1 MGDIMEVTGNGITIL
16 CAEDEPEL
24 REDIVGELRD
34 AGYEVIEA
42 VNGEDALMAITTL
55 APDIVLCDINMPR
68 MSGLQVLERVRAS
81 ETEAAEVP
89 FIFLTAYGEK
99 GDLIKGRKLGADDYL
114 VKPVDYDVLLTT
126 VSARLESVNRAK
138 RRVTSRA
145 QQLERDLSDYLA
157 TGNTSTALPNA
168 DQLRALL
175 EQGNLPDSLLVLA
188 SMDAYHRLA
197 PQFGTQSARQLLE
210 RYLAAFRA
218 SAGDVPTH
226 IYQLEADVFALL
238 VEGDHQWD
246 RISRNAGELVDT
258 TLEVTGIRLPVTST
272 IVIAEYREGD
282 ARLPIHLLEDALLA
296 LRFSRRDGGRH
307 LVRVDDPVRDR
318 LRIMQFIE
326 DNIGKAISNDELFL
340 TFQPKVSFADRNV
353 VGAEALIRWQS
364 PERGL
369 ISPGLFIPIIEKTGF
384 VDRISDWVL
393 NHAAKSARQLQD
405 AGLPTKIA
413 VNASGAELHSHFVSR
428 VEKALAAYQVAPT
441 GLEVEITET
450 SVILDMDFAA
460 SVTEDLRR
468 KGVSVV
474 VDDFGTGYSSL
485 SYLRTFPL
493 DGVKIDQS
501 FVRGITTNA
510 IDRQIVESVI
520 GLARAIGLA
529 TVAEGVETQEQFDL
543 LNGMGCDIAQGYLI
557 AKPLVLDD
565 LMKFIRS

>member
-1 MGDIMEVTGNGITIL
+1 MEVNRNGITIL

-42 VNGEDALMAITTL
+42 VNGEDALMAITEL
-55 APDIVLCDINMPR
+55 MPDIVLCDINMPR
-68 MSGLQVLERVRAS
+68 MNGLQVLEGVRAS
-81 ETEAAEVP
+81 ETEVADVP

-99 GDLIKGRKLGADDYL
+99 TDLIMGRKLGADDYL
-114 VKPVDYDVLLTT
+114 VKPVDFDLLLAT
-126 VSARLESVNRAK
+126 VSARLESVSRAK

-157 TGNTSTALPNA
+157 VGAASTSLPNA
-168 DQLRALL
+168 DELHAMLAQS
-175 EQGNLPDSLLVLA
+175 NLPDSLLLLA

-218 SAGDVPTH
+218 SAGNVPTH
-226 IYQLEADVFALL
+226 LYQLESDVFALL
-238 VEGDHQWD
+238 VEGGHQWD
-246 RISRNAGELVDT
+246 EIARNVGELVDT
-258 TLEVTGIRLPVTST
+258 TLEVTGIRLPITST
-272 IVIAEYREGD
+272 VVVAEYRTGD
-282 ARLPIHLLEDALLA
+282 SRSPAQLLDDALLV
-296 LRFSRRDGGRH
+296 LRFSRRDGGRN

-318 LRIMQFIE
+318 LRVVQFIE
-326 DNIGKAISNDELFL
+326 DNIGKAIANDELFL
-340 TFQPKVSFADRNV
+340 AFQPKISFADRSV

-384 VDRISDWVL
+384 VDKISDWVL

-413 VNASGAELHSHFVSR
+413 INASGAELHSHFVSR
-428 VEKALAAYQVAPT
+428 VEGALSAHQVDPN

-460 SVTEDLRR
+460 SVTAELRR

-520 GLARAIGLA
+520 GLARAIGLG

-543 LNGMGCDIAQGYLI
+543 LRDMGCDIAQGYLI

>member
-1 MGDIMEVTGNGITIL
+1 
-16 CAEDEPEL
+16 
-24 REDIVGELRD
+24 LRD

-42 VNGEDALMAITTL
+42 VNGEDALMAISEL
-55 APDIVLCDINMPR
+55 MPDIVLCDINMPR
-68 MSGLQVLERVRAS
+68 MNGLQVLEAVRAS
-81 ETEAAEVP
+81 ETEMADVP

-99 GDLIKGRKLGADDYL
+99 TDLIKGRKLGADDYL
-114 VKPVDYDVLLTT
+114 VKPVDFDLLLAT
-126 VSARLESVNRAK
+126 VSARLESVSRAK

-157 TGNTSTALPNA
+157 AGAASTSLPNA
-168 DQLRALL
+168 DELHAMLAQS
-175 EQGNLPDSLLVLA
+175 NLPDSLLLLA

-218 SAGDVPTH
+218 SAGNVPTH
-226 IYQLEADVFALL
+226 LYQLESDVFALL
-238 VEGDHQWD
+238 VEGGHQWD
-246 RISRNAGELVDT
+246 EIARNVGELVDT
-258 TLEVTGIRLPVTST
+258 TLEVTGIRLPITST
-272 IVIAEYREGD
+272 VVVAEYRTGD
-282 ARLPIHLLEDALLA
+282 SRSPAQLLDDALLV
-296 LRFSRRDGGRH
+296 LRFSRRDGGRN

-318 LRIMQFIE
+318 LRVVQFIE
-326 DNIGKAISNDELFL
+326 DNIGRAITNDELFL
-340 TFQPKVSFADRNV
+340 AFQPKISFADRSV

-384 VDRISDWVL
+384 VDKISDWVL
-393 NHAAKSARQLQD
+393 NQAAKSARQLQD

-428 VEKALAAYQVAPT
+428 VEGALSAHQVAPN

-460 SVTEDLRR
+460 SVTAELRR

-520 GLARAIGLA
+520 GLARAIGLG

-543 LNGMGCDIAQGYLI
+543 LKGMGCDIAQGYLI

>member
-1 MGDIMEVTGNGITIL
+1 MENGGNGITIL

-24 REDIVGELRD
+24 REDIIGELRD
-34 AGYEVIEA
+34 AGYSVIEA
-42 VNGEDALMAITTL
+42 ANGEDALMAITTL

-68 MSGLQVLERVRAS
+68 MTGLEVLEQVRAS
-81 ETEAAEVP
+81 DSEAADVP

-99 GDLIKGRKLGADDYL
+99 SDLIRGKKLGADDYL
-114 VKPVDYDVLLTT
+114 IKPIDFDVLLTT
-126 VSARLESVNRAK
+126 VSSRLESVVRAK
-138 RRVTSRA
+138 RRVVSKA

-157 TGNTSTALPNA
+157 TGSTSTSLPNA
-168 DQLRALL
+168 EHLRGVL
-175 EQGNLPDSLLVLA
+175 QQKNFPDSMLVLA
-188 SMDAYHRLA
+188 SIDAYHRFT
-197 PQFGTQSARQLLE
+197 PQFGSQAAKLLLE
-210 RYLAAFRA
+210 QYLAGLGA
-218 SAGDVPTH
+218 SSGDMAAH
-226 IYQLEADVFALL
+226 LYQIETDVFALL
-238 VEGDHQWD
+238 VEGNHDWD
-246 RISRNAGELVDT
+246 GITRKVGALVDT

-282 ARLPIHLLEDALLA
+282 ARLPLNMLEDALLA
-296 LRFSRRDGGRH
+296 LRFSRRDGGH
-307 LVRVDDPVRDR
+307 SLVRVDDPVRDH
-318 LRIMQFIE
+318 LQVMQFIE
-326 DNIGKAISNDELFL
+326 DNIGKAIAKDELFL
-340 TFQPKVSFADRNV
+340 AFQPKVSMTDRRV

-369 ISPGLFIPIIEKTGF
+369 ISPGLFIPIVEKTGF
-384 VDRISDWVL
+384 VDRVSDWVL

-413 VNASGAELHSHFVSR
+413 VNASGAELHSNFVSR
-428 VEKALAAYQVAPT
+428 VDGALGAHQMGPS

-460 SVTEDLRR
+460 NVTRELRG

-543 LNGMGCDIAQGYLI
+543 LRDMGCDIAQGYLI

>member
-1 MGDIMEVTGNGITIL
+1 MEVVRNGITVL

-42 VNGEDALMAITTL
+42 VNGEDALMAISEL
-55 APDIVLCDINMPR
+55 MPDIVLCDINMPR
-68 MSGLQVLERVRAS
+68 MNGLQVLEAVRAS
-81 ETEAAEVP
+81 ETEMADVP

-99 GDLIKGRKLGADDYL
+99 TDLIKGRKLGADDYL
-114 VKPVDYDVLLTT
+114 VKPVDFDLLLAT
-126 VSARLESVNRAK
+126 VSARLESVSRAK

-157 TGNTSTALPNA
+157 AGAASTSLPNA
-168 DQLRALL
+168 DELHAMLAQS
-175 EQGNLPDSLLVLA
+175 NLPDSLLLLA

-218 SAGDVPTH
+218 SAGNVPTH
-226 IYQLEADVFALL
+226 LYQLESDVFALL
-238 VEGDHQWD
+238 VEGGHQWD
-246 RISRNAGELVDT
+246 EIARNVGELVDT
-258 TLEVTGIRLPVTST
+258 TLEVTGIRLPITST
-272 IVIAEYREGD
+272 VVVAEYRTGD
-282 ARLPIHLLEDALLA
+282 SRSPAQLLDDALLV
-296 LRFSRRDGGRH
+296 LRFSRRDGGRN

-318 LRIMQFIE
+318 LRVVQFIE
-326 DNIGKAISNDELFL
+326 DNIGRAITNDELFL
-340 TFQPKVSFADRNV
+340 AFQPKISFADRSV

-384 VDRISDWVL
+384 VDKISDWVL
-393 NHAAKSARQLQD
+393 NQAAKSARQLQD

-428 VEKALAAYQVAPT
+428 VEGALSAHQVAPN

-460 SVTEDLRR
+460 SVTAELRR

-520 GLARAIGLA
+520 GLARAIGLG

-543 LNGMGCDIAQGYLI
+543 LKGMGCDIAQGYLI

>member
-1 MGDIMEVTGNGITIL
+1 MESNGITIL
-16 CAEDEPEL
+16 CAEDEPDL
-24 REDIVGELRD
+24 REDIVGELKD
-34 AGYEVIEA
+34 AGYSVIEA

-68 MSGLQVLERVRAS
+68 MTGLQVLEQVRAS
-81 ETEAAEVP
+81 DSEVADVP

-99 GDLIKGRKLGADDYL
+99 SDLIKGKKLGADDYL
-114 VKPVDYDVLLTT
+114 VKPIDFDVLLTT
-126 VSARLESVNRAK
+126 VSSRLESVVRAK
-138 RRVTSRA
+138 RRAVSRA
-145 QQLERDLSDYLA
+145 QQLERDLSEYLA
-157 TGNTSTALPNA
+157 SGSTSTSLPGA
-168 DQLRALL
+168 EQLRQVL
-175 EQGNLPDSLLVLA
+175 QQINFPDSMLVLA
-188 SMDAYHRLA
+188 SIDAYHRFT
-197 PQFGTQSARQLLE
+197 PQFGSQSARMLLE
-210 RYLAAFRA
+210 QYLRTLGA
-218 SAGDVPTH
+218 SSGDMPAQL
-226 IYQLEADVFALL
+226 YQLESDVFALL
-238 VEGDHQWD
+238 VEGNHDWD
-246 RISRNAGELVDT
+246 RIAGNASALVDT

-272 IVIAEYREGD
+272 IAIAEYHTGD
-282 ARLPIHLLEDALLA
+282 ARQPLNMLEDALLA
-296 LRFSRRDGGRH
+296 LRFSRRDGGH
-307 LVRVDDPVRDR
+307 SVVRVNDPVRDH

-326 DNIGKAISNDELFL
+326 DNIGKAIANDELFL
-340 TFQPKVSFADRNV
+340 AFQPKISMADRSV

-384 VDRISDWVL
+384 VDRVSDWVL
-393 NHAAKSARQLQD
+393 NHAAKSARQLQEMD
-405 AGLPTKIA
+405 LATKIA
-413 VNASGAELHSHFVSR
+413 VNASGAELHSNFVSR
-428 VEKALAAYQVAPT
+428 VEQALGAHQVAPS

-460 SVTEDLRR
+460 EVTRQLRG

-529 TVAEGVETQEQFDL
+529 TVAEGVETQEQFDML
-543 LNGMGCDIAQGYLI
+543 RGMGCDIAQGYLI

-565 LMKFIRS
+565 LVKFIRS

>member
-1 MGDIMEVTGNGITIL
+1 MEVTSNGITIL

-24 REDIVGELRD
+24 REDIAGELRD
-34 AGYEVIEA
+34 AGYQVIEA

-55 APDIVLCDINMPR
+55 MPDIVLCDINMPR
-68 MSGLQVLERVRAS
+68 MNGLQVLERVRAS
-81 ETEAAEVP
+81 ETEAADVP

-99 GDLIKGRKLGADDYL
+99 SDLIKGRKLGADDYL
-114 VKPVDYDVLLTT
+114 VKPIDYDVLLAT
-126 VSARLESVNRAK
+126 VSARLDSNVRAK

-145 QQLERDLSDYLA
+145 QQLERDLSNYLA
-157 TGNTSTALPNA
+157 TGAASTSLPNA
-168 DQLRALL
+168 DELHAILAQD
-175 EQGNLPDSLLVLA
+175 NLPDSLLVLA

-197 PQFGTQSARQLLE
+197 PQFGSQSARQLLE
-210 RYLAAFRA
+210 RYLSAFRA
-218 SAGDVPTH
+218 SSGDIPAH
-226 IYQLEADVFALL
+226 AFQLESDVFALL
-238 VEGDHQWD
+238 VEGSHQWEE
-246 RISRNAGELVDT
+246 IARNAGGLVDT

-272 IVIAEYREGD
+272 VVIAEYRAGD
-282 ARLPIHLLEDALLA
+282 ARSPAQLLDDALLA
-296 LRFSRRDGGRH
+296 LRFSRRDGGRN

-326 DNIGKAISNDELFL
+326 DNIGKAIANDELFL
-340 TFQPKVSFADRNV
+340 AFQPKISFADRSV

-364 PERGL
+364 AERGL

-393 NHAAKSARQLQD
+393 DHAAKSARQLQD

-428 VEKALAAYQVAPT
+428 VEAALTAHQVAPT
-441 GLEVEITET
+441 ALEVEITET

-460 SVTEDLRR
+460 SVTEKLRQ

-510 IDRQIVESVI
+510 IDRQIVESVV

-543 LNGMGCDIAQGYLI
+543 LKSMGCDIAQGYLI
-557 AKPLVLDD
+557 AKPLVMDD
-565 LMKFIRS
+565 LKKFIRS

>member
-1 MGDIMEVTGNGITIL
+1 MEVASNGITIL

-42 VNGEDALMAITTL
+42 INGEDALMAINTFL
-55 APDIVLCDINMPR
+55 PDIVLCDINMPR
-68 MSGLQVLERVRAS
+68 MNGLEVLERVRES
-81 ETEAAEVP
+81 ETEAADVP

-99 GDLIKGRKLGADDYL
+99 SDLIKGRKLGADDYL
-114 VKPVDYDVLLTT
+114 VKPIDFDLLLAT
-126 VSARLESVNRAK
+126 VSARMDSNFRAK

-145 QQLERDLSDYLA
+145 QQLERDLSNYLA
-157 TGNTSTALPNA
+157 TGTTSTSLPNA
-168 DQLRALL
+168 DELHAILAQDS
-175 EQGNLPDSLLVLA
+175 LPDSMLVLA

-197 PQFGTQSARQLLE
+197 PQFGSQSARQLLE
-210 RYLAAFRA
+210 RYLSAFRA
-218 SAGDVPTH
+218 SSGDIPAHV
-226 IYQLEADVFALL
+226 YQLENDVFALL
-238 VEGDHQWD
+238 VEGSHQWD
-246 RISRNAGELVDT
+246 EIARNAGALVDT

-272 IVIAEYREGD
+272 VVIAEYRAGD
-282 ARLPIHLLEDALLA
+282 ARSPAQLLDDALLA
-296 LRFSRRDGGRH
+296 LRFARRDGGH
-307 LVRVDDPVRDR
+307 NLVRVDDPVRDR

-326 DNIGKAISNDELFL
+326 DNIGKAIANNELFL
-340 TFQPKVSFADRNV
+340 TFQPKIRFADQRV

-384 VDRISDWVL
+384 VDRISDWVFD
-393 NHAAKSARQLQD
+393 HAAESARQLQD
-405 AGLPTKIA
+405 AGLATKIA

-428 VEKALAAYQVAPT
+428 VEAALKAHQVAPT
-441 GLEVEITET
+441 SLEVEITET

-460 SVTEDLRR
+460 SVTEKLRR
-468 KGVSVV
+468 QGVSVV

-510 IDRQIVESVI
+510 IDRQIVESVV

-543 LNGMGCDIAQGYLI
+543 LKSMGCDVAQGYLI
-557 AKPLVLDD
+557 AKPLVMDD

>member
-1 MGDIMEVTGNGITIL
+1 MEVTSNGITIL

-34 AGYEVIEA
+34 AGYQVIEA
-42 VNGEDALMAITTL
+42 VNGEDALMAITTFM
-55 APDIVLCDINMPR
+55 PDIVLCDINMPR
-68 MSGLQVLERVRAS
+68 MNGLEVLEHVRAS
-81 ETEAAEVP
+81 ETEAADVP

-99 GDLIKGRKLGADDYL
+99 SDLIKGRKLGADDYL
-114 VKPVDYDVLLTT
+114 VKPIDFDLLLAT
-126 VSARLESVNRAK
+126 VAARMDSNFRAK

-145 QQLERDLSDYLA
+145 QQLERDLSKVLA
-157 TGNTSTALPNA
+157 TGATSTSLPNA
-168 DQLRALL
+168 DELHAILAQD
-175 EQGNLPDSLLVLA
+175 NLPDSMLVLA
-188 SMDAYHRLA
+188 SMDAYHRLT
-197 PQFGTQSARQLLE
+197 PQFGSQSARQLLE
-210 RYLAAFRA
+210 RYLSAFRA
-218 SAGDVPTH
+218 SSGDIPAHV
-226 IYQLEADVFALL
+226 YQLENDVFALL
-238 VEGDHQWD
+238 VEGSHQWEE
-246 RISRNAGELVDT
+246 IARNAGGLVDT

-272 IVIAEYREGD
+272 VVIAEYRSGD
-282 ARLPIHLLEDALLA
+282 ARSPAQLLDDALLA
-296 LRFSRRDGGRH
+296 LRFARRDGGRN

-326 DNIGKAISNDELFL
+326 DNIGKAIANNELFL
-340 TFQPKVSFADRNV
+340 AFQPKISFADRGV

-364 PERGL
+364 AERGL

-393 NHAAKSARQLQD
+393 DHAARSARQLQD

-428 VEKALAAYQVAPT
+428 VETALTAHQVAPT
-441 GLEVEITET
+441 SLEVEITET

-460 SVTEDLRR
+460 SVTEKLRR
-468 KGVSVV
+468 QGVSVV

-510 IDRQIVESVI
+510 IDRQIVESVV
-520 GLARAIGLA
+520 GLARAIGLK

-543 LNGMGCDIAQGYLI
+543 LNSIGCDVAQGYLI
-557 AKPLVLDD
+557 AKPLVMDD